1 MTVVGDCLPFEKR
14 LKPFK
19 KSCTFL
25 CPISTSPYVAIGA
38 YNLDSSPSDSN
49 ILVSLPLSFQFVA
62 VFSALVVTAVVS
74 AVYDDLD

>member
-1 MTVVGDCLPFEKR
+1 M
-14 LKPFK
+14 
-19 KSCTFL
+19 
-25 CPISTSPYVAIGA
+25 AIGA